1 MVLTRPRFDWQS
13 LQFDRATA
21 FGLALACNLLVFGLL
36 TLPMSGEPTRRVFA
50 APEDVIIPDIVQR
63 PPVQEVLPVPPPP
76 VPPERRPQ
84 PVLQPIVQAPVEVV
98 LPVAPVVVE
107 QASAMSEPV
116 QPVSASPGPPVQ
128 DFVEARAA
136 YGYSPAPPYPGTAMR
151 RGLQGD
157 VMLRVRVDAE
167 GRVLAV
173 EVERSSGHRELD
185 RAAERQVRERWRF
198 QPAQREGRAVS
209 SWVRVPISFRL
220 GAG

>member
-1 MVLTRPRFDWQS
+1 MIFCAVSTRTALPVAAWTSVSRRGAWSVGETPSRSFLTP
-13 LQFDRATA
+13 
-21 FGLALACNLLVFGLL
+21 
-36 TLPMSGEPTRRVFA
+36 EPPLHVEELRVTPP
-50 APEDVIIPDIVQR
+50 PEA
-63 PPVQEVLPVPPPP
+63 LPVPPPP

-84 PVLQPIVQAPVEVV
+84 PVLQPIVQAPLEVV

-107 QASAMSEPV
+107 QANTMSEPV

-220 GAG
+220 DAG

>member
-1 MVLTRPRFDWQS
+1 MVLIRPRFDWQS

-36 TLPMSGEPTRRVFA
+36 TVPLGGDAPPRSFM
-50 APEDVIIPDIVQR
+50 APE
-63 PPVQEVLPVPPPP
+63 PPLHVESLRVTPPPEALPVPPPP
-76 VPPERRPQ
+76 VPPERPPQ
-84 PVLQPIVQAPVEVV
+84 PVLQPLVQAPVEVV
-98 LPVAPVVVE
+98 LAVAPVALE
-107 QASAMSEPV
+107 QPSAMNEPV
-116 QPVSASPGPPVQ
+116 QAISAPAGPPVQ

-136 YGYSPAPPYPGTAMR
+136 YGYSPPPPYPGSAVR
-151 RGLQGD
+151 RGLQGE

-198 QPAQREGRAVS
+198 QPAQRAGRAVS
-209 SWVRVPISFRL
+209 SWVRVPIHFRL
-220 GAG
+220 DRG